1 MTNSAAPHQLAFR
14 SQLTWVYT
22 VCKGRAYHGSAGLGL
37 RGIVTLSRETTL
49 SKLLMLTAEKGS
61 TVKGKNLFPTAC
73 ISFLLKLTHFQKGTG
88 VQLKQR
94 ESEKLSLLSKS
105 AENFSS
111 VSIYI

>member
-14 SQLTWVYT
+14 SQVTWIYT
-22 VCKGRAYHGSAGLGL
+22 ICKGRAYHGSAGLGL
-37 RGIVTLSRETTL
+37 RGIVTLSKEITL
-49 SKLLMLTAEKGS
+49 SKLFKLPAEKGS
-61 TVKGKNLFPTAC
+61 KVKGKNLFPTAS
-73 ISFLLKLTHFQKGTG
+73 ISFLLKLTPFQKGTG

-94 ESEKLSLLSKS
+94 ESEKLFPLSKS